1 MTSQARDQKTMD
13 ALAGDLFP
21 VCPRCD
27 NVYPPGATV
36 CECGGPLTLTRI
48 PAAPSRPR
56 VHGCECEGL
65 GVCIACVFAEY
76 EGEVAA

>member
-13 ALAGDLFP
+13 ALAGDLLP

-27 NVYPPGATV
+27 NVCPPGATV

-48 PAAPSRPR
+48 PAVRARPR
-56 VHGCECEGL
+56 VHGCECDGL
-65 GVCIACVFAEY
+65 GVCIACVIDSY
-76 EGEVAA
+76 ERGLAA